1 MYKELPVKKLDE
13 STIRYERT
21 KDIIGSFFTLVFFG
35 ILIVLTLEFDWPTA
49 LIAIWII
56 LPIVDFSMSLFVLP
70 YLKLKSVRYEMHA
83 LHLEIMTGIFFKK
96 RTLIPI
102 ERIQHVAVKEGP
114 LTRIYAIQI
123 IEVFTAGTVHEIPLL
138 IKNEAEELRIQLL
151 EQLKAVKSD
160 V

>member
-1 MYKELPVKKLDE
+1 
-13 STIRYERT
+13 
-21 KDIIGSFFTLVFFG
+21 
-35 ILIVLTLEFDWPTA
+35 
-49 LIAIWII
+49 
-56 LPIVDFSMSLFVLP
+56 MSLFVLP

-83 LHLEIMTGIFFKK
+83 LHLEIMTGIFLKK